1 MANKKTLKGYF
12 ETGDVPNQSQY
23 HELINSNL
31 NLNETETQ
39 SITGSLIVSQS
50 VLLES
55 ALTASGNISSSGT
68 ITQANGLVAGEG
80 RLYFSEWG
88 GSNIHLSKLSNNLQ
102 LENGGL
108 FVNGQITASGN
119 ISSSKDLTGT
129 NLNIDGNISIKSVG
143 FLEAGGVSQILFQS
157 GQTYFQNDIKLPSNK
172 ELVLGTNSNYKI
184 GADNVN
190 RLLITSGST
199 ISQTTLI
206 TYSPSNKTLNFN
218 GDAITTNG
226 YLSATNIT
234 ASGNISAS
242 GNLILDGN
250 ITASGNI
257 SGSNL
262 IVNKVNI
269 EADSNNS
276 DQAQL
281 DINSTQ
287 NSVINIYHDE
297 TLTTSF
303 HSRGNINSFIEA
315 GNSIANLGVGTSSPT
330 EKLTVKG
337 NISSSGNIILEGH
350 ITASG
355 NINGSGNLQIDGS
368 QVNFTNL
375 PTSDPNIAGR
385 LFRDGTDLKISVG

>member
-12 ETGDVPNQSQY
+12 ETGDIPNQSQY

>member
-1 MANKKTLKGYF
+1 MAKYNRTILKGYF
-12 ETGDVPNQSQY
+12 ETGDIPSQAQY
-23 HELINSNL
+23 GDLIDSKL
-31 NLNETETQ
+31 NLSDTGTQ
-39 SITGSLIVSQS
+39 IVDGTISSSFLAVANHITS
-50 VLLES
+50 
-55 ALTASGNISSSGT
+55 SGNISSSGT
-68 ITQANGLVAGEG
+68 IIANEA
-80 RLYFSEWG
+80 
-88 GSNIHLSKLSNNLQ
+88 NI
-102 LENGGL
+102 
-108 FVNGQITASGN
+108 IGN
-119 ISSSKDLTGT
+119 
-129 NLNIDGNISIKSVG
+129 V
-143 FLEAGGVSQILFQS
+143 
-157 GQTYFQNDIKLPSNK
+157 
-172 ELVLGTNSNYKI
+172 
-184 GADNVN
+184 
-190 RLLITSGST
+190 
-199 ISQTTLI
+199 
-206 TYSPSNKTLNFN
+206 
-218 GDAITTNG
+218 
-226 YLSATNIT
+226 
-234 ASGNISAS
+234 
-242 GNLILDGN
+242 
-250 ITASGNI
+250 TASGNI

-276 DQAQL
+276 GQAQL

-287 NSVINIYHDE
+287 DSVINIYHDE

>member
-55 ALTASGNISSSGT
+55 ALTASGN
-68 ITQANGLVAGEG
+68 
-80 RLYFSEWG
+80 
-88 GSNIHLSKLSNNLQ
+88 
-102 LENGGL
+102 
-108 FVNGQITASGN
+108 
-119 ISSSKDLTGT
+119 
-129 NLNIDGNISIKSVG
+129 
-143 FLEAGGVSQILFQS
+143 
-157 GQTYFQNDIKLPSNK
+157 
-172 ELVLGTNSNYKI
+172 
-184 GADNVN
+184 N